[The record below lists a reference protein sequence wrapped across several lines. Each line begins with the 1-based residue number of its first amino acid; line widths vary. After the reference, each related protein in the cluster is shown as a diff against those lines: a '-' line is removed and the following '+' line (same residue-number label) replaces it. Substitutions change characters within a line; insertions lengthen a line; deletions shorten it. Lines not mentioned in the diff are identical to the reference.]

1 MPPFVLTWYSVRYEF
16 TMPAMTVLV
25 FIEARAIFGSQWF
38 KVALSKMRI
47 LLAKS
52 NSEGGVHSVGETLQ
66 LLACVTFKSE
76 EAFPPLQYKFTV
88 SGKASVAARN
98 KAGMHKLANR
108 QFIFLLRLF
117 II

>member
-1 MPPFVLTWYSVRYEF
+1 MPSFVLTWYSVRYEF
-16 TMPAMTVLV
+16 TMPAMAVLV

-38 KVALSKMRI
+38 LVALSNIRM
-47 LLAKS
+47 LLVKS